1 MKPAQDVTG
10 WVSSCFESLRR
21 SQQKTLAAIL
31 PAVRP
36 ENSVRG
42 LRGDGRVSAGV
53 ISGNQMTYSGATA
66 SVVAGKCL
74 ADKRRKCL

>member
-10 WVSSCFESLRR
+10 WVASCFESLRR
-21 SQQKTLAAIL
+21 SQQKTLA
-31 PAVRP
+31 VRP

-42 LRGDGRVSAGV
+42 LRGEGRVSAGM
-53 ISGNQMTYSGATA
+53 ISGNQMTGSVAKASIA
-66 SVVAGKCL
+66 SVKCL